1 MEPAKPIVILAS
13 KHPKPFMLHLWQWA
27 YTDEFGK
34 RRVFPCR
41 LTEEDGKTLKN
52 AERVEG
58 SLRGHGLLA
67 MSRRGD
73 V

>member
-1 MEPAKPIVILAS
+1 LSGADEI
-13 KHPKPFMLHLWQWA
+13 HLWQWR

-41 LTEEDGKTLKN
+41 LTAEDAKRLKD

-58 SLRGHGLLA
+58 SLEICRPIGQTSQMA
-67 MSRRGD
+67 SR
-73 V
+73 